1 MFREICQF
9 GSRIRSGYFSNLSP
23 VVNAVNGKSASIV
36 ILSNTRFSGQT
47 VHTKE
52 VSWPGYK
59 FICQDEAGLLI
70 QYHAKLHVEE
80 VVDREG
86 KLEKNPILWLAVT
99 QGMGQGRVRGERM
112 TLVAWR
118 PSLIL
123 LKVKLTLD
131 NLAYPIESK
140 YVCTSLAV

>member
-1 MFREICQF
+1 MFLTSV
-9 GSRIRSGYFSNLSP
+9 GGKK
-23 VVNAVNGKSASIV
+23 VNFFVRCVLNFIFLVTQARTNG
-36 ILSNTRFSGQT
+36 LEG
-47 VHTKE
+47 
-52 VSWPGYK
+52 
-59 FICQDEAGLLI
+59 GLLP
-70 QYHAKLHVEE
+70 ALEF
-80 VVDREG
+80 RGGG

>member
-1 MFREICQF
+1 M
-9 GSRIRSGYFSNLSP
+9 S
-23 VVNAVNGKSASIV
+23 VVRVVTKLPG
-36 ILSNTRFSGQT
+36 G
-47 VHTKE
+47 VH
-52 VSWPGYK
+52 GCYM
-59 FICQDEAGLLI
+59 
-70 QYHAKLHVEE
+70 
-80 VVDREG
+80 
-86 KLEKNPILWLAVT
+86 AVT